1 MNPLH
6 PKEAV
11 SDESTTVR
19 SARQERLPLLRLAVS
34 CPRCGRRPALRATP
48 TLVEILRERPADT
61 HLITYQ
67 CHRTHCGQV
76 YDITA
81 AAYHGAS

>member
-6 PKEAV
+6 PNQAA
-11 SDESTTVR
+11 SGAPNPTQ
-19 SARQERLPLLRLAVS
+19 SARQERMPLFRLAVS

-48 TLVEILRERPADT
+48 TLVEMLRGKPADT